1 MTLSVFVSKLSG
13 MPGAIHSQ
21 FYLAMRNAENI
32 QTIEYSVHQTQF
44 STNFLAF
51 NTQLRLYLNYI
62 SSCRLS
68 WIVIGYITLSSTI
81 RIQVF
86 NPHIFAYWFS
96 RWLSQ
101 WFILLY
107 VGSWW
112 NKTEINLPCRTEWQ
126 IIESVLSYLWS
137 WSLSAKSIWTNM
149 TRSFSWFFALRYRIV
164 FIVTITL
171 FQWILVNKKAIYNKQ
186 HWNGNKIGRSKM
198 KLRLV

>member
-1 MTLSVFVSKLSG
+1 MISLSLLNLCFKERSNFSYHSHIIHMTVSVFVSKLSG

-44 STNFLAF
+44 LTNFLAF

-68 WIVIGYITLSSTI
+68 WIVIGYITLLSTI

-96 RWLSQ
+96 RWLNQ

-107 VGSWW
+107 VGGWW
-112 NKTEINLPCRTEWQ
+112 NKTEITN
-126 IIESVLSYLWS
+126 IESVLSYVWTHCDHFLLNELK
-137 WSLSAKSIWTNM
+137 SL
-149 TRSFSWFFALRYRIV
+149 R
-164 FIVTITL
+164 
-171 FQWILVNKKAIYNKQ
+171 
-186 HWNGNKIGRSKM
+186 
-198 KLRLV
+198 